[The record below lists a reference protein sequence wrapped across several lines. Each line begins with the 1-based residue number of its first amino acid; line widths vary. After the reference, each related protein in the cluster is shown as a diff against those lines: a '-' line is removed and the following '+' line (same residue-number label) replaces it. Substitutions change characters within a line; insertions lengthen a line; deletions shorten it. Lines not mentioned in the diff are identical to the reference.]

1 MKFLDFK
8 QNPVKLAGVFVLI
21 SILALFVASSHNIA
35 EKRTSTLSG
44 RVVNM
49 EGEPIS
55 GFRLAIYAIDVIDGE
70 MWQVPLPIHQLKT
83 DAAGHFQVSDIL
95 PGHAQFV
102 VSPETDA
109 FEADSE
115 IHSVDVAGLSFLP
128 IDAPKL
134 KISHHPIRPIFGAR
148 FVESKKLSSVGGI
161 PFYIKSGLDIK
172 DITIKVRPRMRIRGK
187 VLLADGTPLANAAV
201 KFNINY
207 RSFDGV
213 NSGNGSI
220 TPTYTDSDG
229 YFVKYV
235 NLPIFATVSVESNGS
250 MATSKTVKISAEQPR
265 HDLVWR
271 LSDTPIP
278 DNVDPVPGDVH
289 IPPPSSTIQNR

>member
-1 MKFLDFK
+1 MNFPSFK
-8 QNPVKLAGVFVLI
+8 QYSAIPAIILVLVGF
-21 SILALFVASSHNIA
+21 LALLVASSHNIA
-35 EKRTSTLSG
+35 QKHTSTLSG
-44 RVVNM
+44 QVVNM
-49 EGEPIS
+49 EGDPIP
-55 GFRLAIYAIDVIDGE
+55 GFQLAIHPIDIVDGE
-70 MWQVPLPIHQLKT
+70 MWHVPTPAHQLKT
-83 DAAGHFQVSDIL
+83 DAAGHFQISDIL

-109 FEADSE
+109 SEADTE

-134 KISHHPIRPIFGAR
+134 KISHHPNPPIFGAR

-187 VLLADGTPLANAAV
+187 VLLADGTPLVKAAV
-201 KFNINY
+201 TFNINY

-220 TPTYTDSDG
+220 TPTYTDSEG

-235 NLPIFATVSVESNGS
+235 NLPIFATVSVEYNGS
-250 MATSKTVKISAEQPR
+250 MATSKTVKISAEQRR
-265 HDLVWR
+265 HDLVLR
-271 LSDTPIP
+271 LSDMPIPDVTTPIP
-278 DNVDPVPGDVH
+278 GDVQ
-289 IPPPSSTIQNR
+289 IAPPTSTIQDR

>member
-1 MKFLDFK
+1 MNFS
-8 QNPVKLAGVFVLI
+8 VFNRHPAIPASILVLI
-21 SILALFVASSHNIA
+21 SISALFVASSHNIA
-35 EKRTSTLSG
+35 EKSTSTLSG

-55 GFRLAIYAIDVIDGE
+55 GFRLAIHPIDVIDGE

-134 KISHHPIRPIFGAR
+134 KISHHPTRPIFGAR

-235 NLPIFATVSVESNGS
+235 NLPIFVKVSVAYNGG

-265 HDLVWR
+265 HDLVLR
-271 LSDTPIP
+271 LSDTPVRNNI
-278 DNVDPVPGDVH
+278 DPVPGDVQ
-289 IPPPSSTIQNR
+289 IVPPSPTIQGR

>member
-1 MKFLDFK
+1 MNFS
-8 QNPVKLAGVFVLI
+8 VFNRHPAIPASILVLI
-21 SILALFVASSHNIA
+21 SISAFFVASSHNIA

-55 GFRLAIYAIDVIDGE
+55 GFRLAIHAIDVIDGE
-70 MWQVPLPIHQLKT
+70 MWQVLLPIHQLKT

-134 KISHHPIRPIFGAR
+134 KISHHPTRPIFGAR

-235 NLPIFATVSVESNGS
+235 NLPIFVKVSVAYNGG
-250 MATSKTVKISAEQPR
+250 MVTSKTVKISAEQPR
-265 HDLVWR
+265 HDLVLR
-271 LSDTPIP
+271 LSDTPVP
-278 DNVDPVPGDVH
+278 DVITPVPGDVH
-289 IPPPSSTIQNR
+289 IPPPSPTIQDR